1 MRTFTLA
8 PTLTLPMHRVLDAST
23 IDRQDAIAW
32 ITSANVD
39 TVRKACLLN
48 ILAVLSVTPQSAPL
62 IAEVRAVFAVKVDR
76 IYATMETSV
85 RDTLFALVAD
95 PRMPFYHDARPVAIH
110 RALLSAAGL
119 PPDTPLDSFRAEGA
133 PSLQIV
139 VADSPF
145 ADTVADI
152 DLDAHNPLQDVVGF
166 AGHMVELLEGQRTG
180 RPTDHLAMRATLG
193 NGPARDCLCYT
204 LGV

>member
-8 PTLTLPMHRVLDAST
+8 PTLTMPIRRVLDAST
-23 IDRQDAIAW
+23 IDREDAIAW
-32 ITSANVD
+32 LTSANVD

-48 ILAVLSVTPQSAPL
+48 ILAVLSVTPATAPL
-62 IAEVRAVFAVKVDR
+62 IAEVRSVFSVKVDR

-119 PPDTPLDSFRAEGA
+119 PPDTPLNSFRAEGA

-139 VADSPF
+139 IADSPF

-166 AGHMVELLEGQRTG
+166 AGHIVELLEEQRTG
-180 RPTDHLAMRATLG
+180 RPTDHLAMRVTLG
-193 NGPARDCLCYT
+193 KGPARDCLCYT
-204 LGV
+204 LGA